1 MVKKLIILLWR
12 LCYIIYYRTRYIYL
26 HPSVKFD
33 RLTSFEGYNR
43 IHKGTQ
49 IFSSNIGRNTFIG
62 TNCDL
67 PYAEIGSF
75 CSIAHN
81 VSVEFSTHPS
91 HTFVSTSPVFYSTGK
106 QTGQSFVEHNIFNE
120 FLLIDGKSC
129 IIGNDVWIGANV
141 TIKGGVRIG
150 NGAIIAMGA
159 VVTKD
164 VEPFTIVAGIPARVV
179 RKRFSDEEIELLE
192 RTRWW
197 EKDDALLRQKVEM
210 FSNINKYNI

>member
-1 MVKKLIILLWR
+1 LNCHLVNV
-12 LCYIIYYRTRYIYL
+12 
-26 HPSVKFD
+26 SV
-33 RLTSFEGYNR
+33 
-43 IHKGTQ
+43 
-49 IFSSNIGRNTFIG
+49 
-62 TNCDL
+62 
-67 PYAEIGSF
+67 GSF
-75 CSIAHN
+75 CSIAHD
-81 VSVEFSTHPS
+81 VRIEDSTHPS
-91 HTFVSTSPVFYSTGK
+91 HTSVSTSPVFYSTGK

-197 EKDDALLRQKVEM
+197 DKDDALLRQKVEM